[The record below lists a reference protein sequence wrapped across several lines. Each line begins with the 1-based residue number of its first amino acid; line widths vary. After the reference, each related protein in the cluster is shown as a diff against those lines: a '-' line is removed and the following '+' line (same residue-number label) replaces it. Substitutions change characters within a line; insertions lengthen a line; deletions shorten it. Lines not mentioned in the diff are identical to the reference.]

1 MTENVQGVN
10 SVDIAV
16 AILNYIASQRGRAR
30 ASAIASGCGLSKS
43 RLHKYLVSLSRTGML
58 NQDEN
63 GQYCLGETLIKLADA
78 VPGNQDVITLV
89 NPVLCDF
96 RDRMNYSTGVAVP
109 TPEGLVLRHYHR
121 SFKNVDIDFLDN
133 TPVPLDASA
142 AGLIFM
148 SYGVYP
154 SPSPEERAQIE
165 RVRQQGYA
173 VRYKPTHGIPGA
185 QSIACPICDSQGN
198 LVAIGVTMGFFDND
212 DEIGRVAQELKSALS
227 QLRL

>member
-1 MTENVQGVN
+1 MSENVQGVN

-16 AILNYIASQRGRAR
+16 AILSFIASQRGRAR
-30 ASAIASGCGLSKS
+30 ASTIANGCGLSKS

-63 GQYCLGETLIKLADA
+63 GHYCLGEALIKLADA

-96 RDRMNYSTGVAVP
+96 RDRMNYSTGVTIP
-109 TPEGLVLRHYHR
+109 TPEGLVLRHYNR

-154 SPSPEERAQIE
+154 SPSEEEGVMIE

-185 QSIACPICDSQGN
+185 QSIACPVRDSRGN
-198 LVAIGVTMGFFDND
+198 LAAIGVTMGFFEND
-212 DEIGRVAQELKSALS
+212 SEIERVAQALKSALAHI
-227 QLRL
+227 RV

>member
-16 AILNYIASQRGRAR
+16 AILHYLASQRGRAR

-43 RLHKYLVSLSRTGML
+43 RLHKYLVSLSRTGL
-58 NQDEN
+58 LIQDES
-63 GQYCLGETLIKLADA
+63 GHYCLGEALIKLANA
-78 VPGNQDVITLV
+78 VPGNEDVITRV

-96 RDRMNYSTGVAVP
+96 RYRMNYSTGVVIP
-109 TPEGLVLRHYHR
+109 TPDGLVLRHYHR

-133 TPVPLDASA
+133 TPVPLEASA

-148 SYGVYP
+148 SYGSYP
-154 SPSPEERAQIE
+154 SPSAEERVQIE

-185 QSIACPICDSQGN
+185 QSVACPVCDSQGN

-212 DEIGRVAQELKSALS
+212 DEISRVAEALKSALS
-227 QLRL
+227 QIRL

>member
-10 SVDIAV
+10 SVDIAI

-43 RLHKYLVSLSRTGML
+43 RLHKYLVSLTRTGIL
-58 NQDEN
+58 IQDEN
-63 GQYCLGETLIKLADA
+63 GHYCLGEALIKLANA

-89 NPVLCDF
+89 NPVLSDF
-96 RDRMNYSTGVAVP
+96 RDRMNYSTGLVIS
-109 TPEGLVLRHYHR
+109 TSDGLVIRHYHR

-133 TPVPLDASA
+133 TPVPLNASA

-148 SYGVYP
+148 SFGVYP
-154 SPSPEERAQIE
+154 TPSAEERAQME

-185 QSIACPICDSQGN
+185 QSIACPVRDSQGN
-198 LVAIGVTMGFFDND
+198 LAAIGVTMGFFEND
-212 DEIGRVAQELKSALS
+212 DEIERVAQELKSALS
-227 QLRL
+227 QIRL